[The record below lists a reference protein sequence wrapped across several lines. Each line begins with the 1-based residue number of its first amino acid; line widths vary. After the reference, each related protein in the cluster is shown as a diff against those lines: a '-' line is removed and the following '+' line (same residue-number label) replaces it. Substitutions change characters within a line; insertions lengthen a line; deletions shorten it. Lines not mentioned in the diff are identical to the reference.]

1 MADTASTAVT
11 AGEPQGP
18 APSLMTLSAEPMQ
31 GRFVRLEPFSPAM
44 RDELGA
50 ALNVDPEAWA
60 LQYVNGRGEAFGPWW
75 AGLTREIEAGTR
87 IGFGVRAADGRLVGT
102 SSYIFISGPNG
113 TVEVGS
119 TFYRPEA
126 RGTAV
131 NPETKL
137 LMLGHAFEHGAL
149 RVQLTVDSRNAR
161 SQAAVTKL
169 GAVREGVLRR
179 HLVTWTGWKRD
190 SVVFSV
196 IDTEWPHVR
205 AGLLRRVEEF
215 ARSA

>member
-1 MADTASTAVT
+1 MMRR
-11 AGEPQGP
+11 AG
-18 APSLMTLSAEPMQ
+18 APMMILDAAAMQ
-31 GRFVRLEPFSPAM
+31 GRFVRLEPFSPAL

-50 ALNVDPEAWA
+50 ALDVDPEAWA
-60 LQYVNGRGEAFGPWW
+60 LQYVDGQGEAFGRWW
-75 AGLTREIEAGTR
+75 AGMMREVEAGTR

-102 SSYIFISGPNG
+102 SSYIAASGANR

-137 LMLGHAFEHGAL
+137 LMLGHAFERGAL
-149 RVQLTVDSRNAR
+149 RVQLIVDSRNAR

-179 HLVTWTGWKRD
+179 HLITWTGWRRD

-196 IDTEWPHVR
+196 IDTEWPGVR
-205 AGLLRRVEEF
+205 AGLEARVASF
-215 ARSA
+215 VG